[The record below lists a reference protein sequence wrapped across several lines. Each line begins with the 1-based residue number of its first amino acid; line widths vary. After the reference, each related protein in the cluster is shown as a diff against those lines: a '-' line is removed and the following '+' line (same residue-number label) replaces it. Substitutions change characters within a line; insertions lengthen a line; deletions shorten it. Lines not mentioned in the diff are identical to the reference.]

1 MTEVIGKKKN
11 KKMTNRLHF
20 MHISYSLPSPDKLEE
35 LPLCLLYRNLLLLGI
50 KKYQTFA
57 TAFKVLYNT

>member
-1 MTEVIGKKKN
+1 
-11 KKMTNRLHF
+11 MTNQLHF
-20 MHISYSLPSPDKLEE
+20 VHIRYSLPSSDKLEE
-35 LPLCLLYRNLLLLGI
+35 LPLCLLYKNLLPFWI